1 MRKGTHKKNCILKE
15 QERLYKNL
23 YKSSTIG
30 PDIALKIISSFP
42 NNLNIPPLSEDQ
54 KTFCKG
60 KISADECFCHLDSFG
75 NNKTPGNDGI
85 PIEFYKTFQSIISD
99 SFIWIALVQVQKK
112 SSFLKKQA
120 IITLKEKL
128 EIDLQ
133 SPSLMYM

>member
-1 MRKGTHKKNCILKE
+1 MNVFVTL
-15 QERLYKNL
+15 
-23 YKSSTIG
+23 
-30 PDIALKIISSFP
+30 IALEIT
-42 NNLNIPPLSEDQ
+42 LMD
-54 KTFCKG
+54 
-60 KISADECFCHLDSFG
+60 
-75 NNKTPGNDGI
+75 DGF